1 MVRAAILFHIKR
13 RVFHVWE
20 LNAWS
25 TEHIKWKISIGNL
38 PEQVCTKHPS
48 FIMPSIFDRKILK
61 LQEIKVMNRSSLNKM
76 KGQYIN

>member
-38 PEQVCTKHPS
+38 PEQEYTSGLYQTSLFYHAIN
-48 FIMPSIFDRKILK
+48 F
-61 LQEIKVMNRSSLNKM
+61 LQKDLETTRDKGYEQIKSK
-76 KGQYIN
+76 